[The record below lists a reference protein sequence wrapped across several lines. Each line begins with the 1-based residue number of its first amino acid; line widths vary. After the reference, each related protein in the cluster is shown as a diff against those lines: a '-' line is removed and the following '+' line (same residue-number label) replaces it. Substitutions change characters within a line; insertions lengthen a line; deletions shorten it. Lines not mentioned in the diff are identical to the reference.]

1 MSNWLRLSPGMAIA
15 RRLMP
20 FGVKRLLYS
29 GRTAKA
35 DAAEVNGEFGKKMEG
50 NLRSE
55 WGMIKSRTKS
65 KSDNVIKLS
74 NKNKCRVVSSSPKFD
89 YLFPCFA
96 FYSSSPP
103 PC

>member
-1 MSNWLRLSPGMAIA
+1 MRLSPGMAIA

-29 GRTAKA
+29 GRTTKA

-74 NKNKCRVVSSSPKFD
+74 NKNKCRVVSSISPKFD